1 MTMISLEVTVW
12 PHKSKTTQAVWPR
25 RERITLHSA
34 RNVRIKVQIKT
45 SRNKSE
51 HSVMNNNDGPMQ
63 RVQNVN
69 MRKNVRL
76 SAAC

>member
-51 HSVMNNNDGPMQ
+51 Q
-63 RVQNVN
+63 RDE
-69 MRKNVRL
+69 
-76 SAAC
+76 